1 MHETLSIVIPVGP
14 GDSAWQRLLPDLAP
28 VRAAEIALVLPS
40 DSPSDPAP
48 FRNDRVLRVVAPAGR
63 ARQQNAGAAATSAA
77 WLWFLHADS
86 RLASTTLPRLYEFIA
101 RNEQVLGYFDLRFQ
115 DDGPNWT
122 RLNALGAR
130 LRSRWLGLP
139 FGDQGLL
146 LPRRVFEALGGF
158 DESLSSGEDHALVW
172 RAKRAGI
179 PVRSVGAPL
188 LTSARNYAQQ
198 GWWRTTARHL
208 RLTCQQAWTFSR
220 QERTG

>member
-1 MHETLSIVIPVGP
+1 MRNTLSIVIPVGP
-14 GDSAWQRLLPDLAP
+14 GETAWQGLLSDLER
-28 VRAAEIALVLPS
+28 VHAAEIALVLPS
-40 DSPSDPAP
+40 DSPTDPAP
-48 FRNDRVLRVVAPAGR
+48 FRNDRVLLAVAKAGR
-63 ARQQNAGAAATSAA
+63 ARQQNAGAAATSAE

-101 RNEQVLGYFDLRFQ
+101 RNEQVLGYFDLHFQ
-115 DDGPNWT
+115 NDGPNWT

-158 DESLSSGEDHALVW
+158 DESLSGGEDHALVW
-172 RAKRAGI
+172 RAKQAGV

-188 LTSARNYAQQ
+188 LTSARKYAQQ
-198 GWWRTTARHL
+198 GWWHTTTRHV
-208 RLTCQQAWTFSR
+208 RLTCKQAWTFSR
-220 QERTG
+220 LERAR